1 MKILV
6 FRPDQL
12 GDVIL
17 ATPVFENLKNNYPD
31 SEIISLTGT
40 WTKKLLKI
48 ILTLTKIFFM
58 IMLFLIE
65 KKN

>member
-31 SEIISLTGT
+31 AEIISLTGT
-40 WTKKLLKI
+40 WA
-48 ILTLTKIFFM
+48 
-58 IMLFLIE
+58 
-65 KKN
+65 KNY

>member
-31 SEIISLTGT
+31 AEIISLLEHGQ
-40 WTKKLLKI
+40 
-48 ILTLTKIFFM
+48 
-58 IMLFLIE
+58 
-65 KKN
+65 KNY

>member
-17 ATPVFENLKNNYPD
+17 ATPVFENLKYNYPD

-58 IMLFLIE
+58 TMFFNRE
-65 KKN
+65 KN